1 MLFLSIQALTK
12 PSKNKH
18 LRNLIALCVLLT
30 PMYSLAND
38 HFSSWS
44 DKTICRLAKATPDN
58 VEYQAESTKRGLSC
72 GVAVTQESSSS
83 SQKVERALAG
93 IDIENDPTVDFF
105 KPWQKAYSR
114 DDFAGFYLNESWQMG
129 DFNKDGYTD
138 VIYVGSMYPANLN
151 ETGENPAGSCGGGRC
166 KGDMPLPQLFFGD
179 ENHQLTHA
187 TGFLI
192 DNRDDPGM
200 SLGHKILIADYNN
213 DEVLD
218 FYVGDTGIGTH
229 DGFRDS
235 YFLSQ
240 PNGTWLE
247 SSNTH
252 LSHGNFEVFN
262 HGAATGDIDN
272 DGNMDVVITQ
282 ADLKAGTHLWCL
294 MNDGTGYLK
303 KRKCGGV
310 WGGALELGD
319 MDGDGDLD
327 AIIGAAE
334 FIDNDCCNFT
344 GIIWNNGRG
353 NFNKNNNSRLPQHKK
368 KWGGLPEVSAADLDN
383 DGDLDIVFSRVG
395 ILYVGTAVQVIENLG
410 NKKFKDHGVI
420 VLREAPAGY
429 VATSEGNPYNDFIP
443 MIKFVDLDKDGDM
456 DVFLG
461 SAQAGRTNGTV
472 LLNEGDFNF
481 TLLTPSKAYPL
492 YAKDHDH

>member
-1 MLFLSIQALTK
+1 MIKIITILLSMIIGVSMSSVTK
-12 PSKNKH
+12 AAGCPDGSEPVKSISADGSYYEYNCGGS
-18 LRNLIALCVLLT
+18 NT
-30 PMYSLAND
+30 EN
-38 HFSSWS
+38 SS
-44 DKTICRLAKATPDN
+44 A
-58 VEYQAESTKRGLSC
+58 
-72 GVAVTQESSSS
+72 S

-93 IDIENDPTVDFF
+93 IDIENDPNVDFY

-138 VIYVGSMYPANLN
+138 VIYVGSMHPANLN
-151 ETGENPAGSCGGGRC
+151 ESGENPAGSCGGGRC

-192 DNRDDPGM
+192 DNRENPGM

-252 LSHGNFEVFN
+252 LSHSNFEIFN
-262 HGAATGDIDN
+262 HGAATGDLDN
-272 DGNMDVVITQ
+272 DGDMDVIVTGGQDVI
-282 ADLKAGTHLWCL
+282 GSHFMCW
-294 MNDGTGYLK
+294 MNDGTGFLK
-303 KRKCGGV
+303 QRKCGGIFGHV
-310 WGGALELGD
+310 IELGD

-327 AIIGAAE
+327 VILSADEAE
-334 FIDNDCCNFT
+334 ENNCCNFN
-344 GIIWNNGRG
+344 GIMWNDGRG
-353 NFNKNNNSRLPQHKK
+353 NFRKNNTTDLSQHSKK
-368 KWGGLPEVSAADLDN
+368 YGGIPEVSAADLDG
-383 DGDLDIVFSRVG
+383 DGDLDIVHSRVG
-395 ILYVGTAVQVIENLG
+395 FLYAGTAVSIVENLG
-410 NKKFKDHGVI
+410 NKKFKDHGMI

-429 VATSEGNPYNDFIP
+429 VPTSEGNPYNNFIP
-443 MIKFVDLDKDGDM
+443 MIKFVDLDKDGDV

-461 SAQAGRTNGTV
+461 SGQSSRTNGTV

-481 TLLTPSKAYPL
+481 TLIPPNKAYHL